1 MKNDDDGKDQLNIG
15 EEEAK
20 VDLYNENNNISLE
33 KGKEDKYFPNRIT
46 VVDNNFD
53 EEENR
58 DNSLGLNKIRQT
70 SNSNY
75 NEDINQNVNT
85 INNSNPIS
93 QRVTRGA
100 NALSKQL
107 NLIDLK
113 IILLGD
119 SAVGKTSIIGRYVNN
134 SFDGT
139 YKCTIQVEKTVKVLN
154 EDENTSIRLNIW
166 DTVGQEKYKAL
177 TRQYYHDSDGAFI
190 VFDLTSRESFDNIKN
205 WINDLKSY
213 GSEDTNIII
222 LGNKSDEKNK
232 REISEEEIKNQLN
245 NDYIYLDVSAKTGN
259 NISLAFDKLKKLIM
273 EYLKIKEKKRK
284 EDSINQRKSQKK
296 SINDEIIKTEIP
308 KNETKSNRCC

>member
-1 MKNDDDGKDQLNIG
+1 MKGEADDEDIDQLKVG
-15 EEEAK
+15 QEEAK
-20 VDLYNENNNISLE
+20 IDLYNENNIDSTSLE
-33 KGKEDKYFPNRIT
+33 KSNQPSNRFT
-46 VVDNNFD
+46 MVDNNFD

-100 NALSKQL
+100 NTLSKQL

-134 SFDGT
+134 SFDDT

-232 REISEEEIKNQLN
+232 REISEEEIKDQLN

-273 EYLKIKEKKRK
+273 EYLKIKEMKVM
-284 EDSINQRKSQKK
+284 
-296 SINDEIIKTEIP
+296 
-308 KNETKSNRCC
+308 KNM

>member
-1 MKNDDDGKDQLNIG
+1 MKDDKDDQLKI

-20 VDLYNENNNISLE
+20 QYIYGENNNSLE
-33 KGKEDKYFPNRIT
+33 KGKDDKIFPNRIT

-53 EEENR
+53 EDESRE
-58 DNSLGLNKIRQT
+58 NSLGLNKIRQT

-75 NEDINQNVNT
+75 NEDINQNINT

-100 NALSKQL
+100 NTLSKQL

-119 SAVGKTSIIGRYVNN
+119 SAVGKTIIGRYINN
-134 SFDGT
+134 TFKENYS
-139 YKCTIQVEKTVKVLN
+139 CTIQAEKKMKIIN
-154 EDENTSIRLNIW
+154 EDENTSLRLNIW
-166 DTVGQEKYKAL
+166 DTMGQEKYKSV

>member
-33 KGKEDKYFPNRIT
+33 KGKEDKYFSNRIT

-58 DNSLGLNKIRQT
+58 ENSLGLNKIRQT

-100 NALSKQL
+100 NTLSKQL

-134 SFDGT
+134 SFDDT
-139 YKCTIQVEKTVKVLN
+139 YNCTIQVETRVKVLN

-273 EYLKIKEKKRK
+273 DYLKIKEKKRK

-296 SINDEIIKTEIP
+296 IINNEIIKAEIP
-308 KNETKSNRCC
+308 KNETKSNKCC